1 MATATVLRVMLL
13 DRPGAVR
20 DALAS
25 VLDDVDGVVRMRPG
39 EDQDDTVP
47 PDVIVADER
56 LLQSGSALA
65 AVTGAR
71 LIVLGVDD
79 DPGFA
84 ARARRL
90 GADWVAKERAASVLP
105 ALLAP

>member
-25 VLDDVDGVVRMRPG
+25 VLDDVDGVVRTG

>member
-39 EDQDDTVP
+39 EDQDD
-47 PDVIVADER
+47 
-56 LLQSGSALA
+56 
-65 AVTGAR
+65 AVFPT
-71 LIVLGVDD
+71 
-79 DPGFA
+79 
-84 ARARRL
+84 
-90 GADWVAKERAASVLP
+90 
-105 ALLAP
+105 